1 MAPTIRH
8 VAELARVSPSTVSRA
23 LASPELVN
31 VETRQRVRAAADK
44 LGYRP
49 NRAAR
54 GLITGRTGNLG
65 MIVPDLSNP
74 FFAAV
79 AKGVQA
85 RARERDHAVFIA
97 DTDEETDAEAD
108 LVLAL
113 SKQVDG
119 IVLCSPRML
128 DGDLG
133 QIAVQSKLVL
143 LNRRFG
149 DCPSISVDNS
159 DGMRQAI
166 AHLVALGHRSIA
178 YVGGPR
184 TSWSNAERSS
194 GLREAAAAA
203 GIDLVEVGHFHPQFG
218 GGVAAADIVVAS
230 GATAVIA
237 YNDVVAIGLLSRL
250 GARGIAV
257 PRDLSVVGCD
267 DIAMSMMSHPAL
279 TTVSVPQQSAGRA
292 AVELLLAVLEDDERV
307 GSRQRELPTQL
318 MVRASSGIAPTA

>member
-8 VAELARVSPSTVSRA
+8 VAELARASPSTVSRA
-23 LASPELVN
+23 LASPDVVN
-31 VETRQRVRAAADK
+31 VATRQRVRAAADK

-97 DTDEETDAEAD
+97 DTDESSDAEAD

-128 DGDLG
+128 DADLG
-133 QIAVQSKLVL
+133 QITVQSKLVL
-143 LNRRFG
+143 LNRRLG
-149 DCPSISVDNS
+149 DCPSITVDNA

-184 TSWSNAERSS
+184 TSWSNAERAR
-194 GLREAAAAA
+194 GLREAAASA
-203 GIDLVEVGHFHPQFG
+203 GIDLIEVGHFRPQFE

>member
-203 GIDLVEVGHFHPQFG
+203 GIDLVEVGHFRPQFG

-292 AVELLLAVLEDDERV
+292 AVELLLAVLENEERV

-318 MVRASSGIAPTA
+318 VVRASSGVAPTA

>member
-23 LASPELVN
+23 LASPDLVN

-85 RARERDHAVFIA
+85 RARERDYAVFIA

-184 TSWSNAERSS
+184 TSWSNAERAR
-194 GLREAAAAA
+194 GLREAAASA
-203 GIDLVEVGHFHPQFG
+203 GIDLIEVGHFRPQFE